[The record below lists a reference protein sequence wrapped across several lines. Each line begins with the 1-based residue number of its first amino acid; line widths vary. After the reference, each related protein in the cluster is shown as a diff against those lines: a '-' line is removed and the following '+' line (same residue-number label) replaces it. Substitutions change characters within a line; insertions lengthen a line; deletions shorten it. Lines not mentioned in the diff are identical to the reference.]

1 VAAFSI
7 ILVAFQYNLTCVVR
21 PRYRHGGQLYPTAL
35 EQLFTGLYVLELCC
49 AGLFLLNRGG
59 NNVFSCIGQA
69 VITIVTLGCT
79 AIFQLFLR
87 QGFRP
92 LLSQKPFP
100 PAQQDYR
107 GAKSSLDEPDRSK
120 SAADDSA
127 LHQDPAFLSK
137 APTVWVPQ
145 DDLGVAQGELRS
157 SQKLRTTIALSN
169 ENARIDSRG
178 RITVVGNPP
187 VSGQS

>member
-1 VAAFSI
+1 MAAFSI
-7 ILVAFQYNLTCVVR
+7 ILVAFQYNLTYVVR

-79 AIFQLFLR
+79 AIFQFFLR

-92 LLSQKPFP
+92 LLSQKPFA
-100 PAQQDYR
+100 PAQQDYC

-127 LHQDPAFLSK
+127 LHQDPAFLST
-137 APTVWVPQ
+137 APTVWVPR
-145 DDLGVAQGELRS
+145 DDLGVAEGELRS
-157 SQKLRTTIALSN
+157 SRRLRTPFALSI
-169 ENARIDSRG
+169 ENARIDSMG
-178 RITVVGNPP
+178 QITVLGNPP
-187 VSGQS
+187 VSEGS